1 MTGKKPDAD
10 RLFGKSA
17 AQKAVPA
24 QREASE
30 SNAREARMHKRG
42 GRRPGF

>member
-10 RLFGKSA
+10 ELFGKPA

-30 SNAREARMHKRG
+30 SNAREVRMHKRG